1 MISLTFSDQAAPVWE
16 IVLQIASLVGSIATI
31 ILGVL
36 AIWLSLYFYRRS
48 NDVYVALN
56 TMLSRVEASSKTTEV
71 TSTQVTS
78 RLIDGVIGSL
88 QRENLE
94 KLEHP
99 AVLKFSEKV
108 DRALQALP
116 KQSRESAVS
125 EIRKDL
131 EDLFLILR
139 AETGPIAIDYDWGPF
154 VRRIQ
159 VLETENRF
167 LSIKWLN
174 QKKLSDDPALREA
187 LPIAVKDG
195 ILELYSLANPKNPDF
210 ETTAC
215 RLNRQSPVVKKILGL
230 K

>member
-1 MISLTFSDQAAPVWE
+1 MISLTLPDQAAPVWE
-16 IVLQIASLVGSIATI
+16 MVLQIVGLVGSIATI
-31 ILGVL
+31 ILGVI

-48 NDVYVALN
+48 NDVYIALN

-99 AVLKFSEKV
+99 AVLKISEKV
-108 DRALQALP
+108 DRALQPLP
-116 KQSRESAVS
+116 KQKRDSAVS

-131 EDLFLILR
+131 ENLFLILR

-167 LSIKWLN
+167 LSVKWLN
-174 QKKLSDDPALREA
+174 EKKLSDDPALREA
-187 LPIAVKDG
+187 LQIAIKDG
-195 ILELYSLANPKNPDF
+195 ILELYSLPNPKNPDF

-215 RLNRQSPVVKKILGL
+215 RLNSQNPVVKKILGL